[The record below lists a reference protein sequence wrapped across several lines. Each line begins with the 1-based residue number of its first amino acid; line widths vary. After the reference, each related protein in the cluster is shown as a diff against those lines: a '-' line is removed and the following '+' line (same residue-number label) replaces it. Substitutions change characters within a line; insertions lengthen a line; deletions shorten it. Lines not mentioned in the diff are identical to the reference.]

1 MRIVIQI
8 EEPRCKGSQWGAW
21 LVCSK
26 KSNEGKCGWSDMS
39 DEKRIRDDI
48 IEVTSV
54 WDIGHFKGSYPDGDR
69 KVDRKQKRGMILS
82 YSLIKSLLIAVLQGW
97 KQED

>member
-8 EEPRCKGSQWGAW
+8 EEPKCKGSQWGAW
-21 LVCSK
+21 LVCLK

-54 WDIGHFKGSYPDGDR
+54 WDIGHFKGSGFYPDGDR
-69 KVDRKQKRGMILS
+69 KLVDSFAEERHDPTPRFNQVTL
-82 YSLIKSLLIAVLQGW
+82 
-97 KQED
+97 DC